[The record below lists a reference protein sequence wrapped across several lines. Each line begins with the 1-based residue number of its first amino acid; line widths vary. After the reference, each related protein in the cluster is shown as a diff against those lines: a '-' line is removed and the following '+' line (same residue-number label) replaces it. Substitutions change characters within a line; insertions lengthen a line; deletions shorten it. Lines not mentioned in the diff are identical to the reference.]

1 MTASTQLIDPD
12 ALVDVSNYSSLETR
26 VIRPCQSLCNSHSS
40 PRLQPVTWSCMQ
52 AHVHTSPTRV
62 RWWRRR
68 HRGGDN
74 HSSGSTSGRLIS
86 PSASLSLKLYH
97 RRCLHNLTTNCTQ
110 VSPLC
115 WPRHWSAVPR
125 GLLEHLLDFPGTYF
139 WSDSKA
145 RRFLG
150 EVEVKTN
157 L

>member
-1 MTASTQLIDPD
+1 MTASAQLIDPD
-12 ALVDVSNYSSLETR
+12 ALVDVSNYSSLETC

-40 PRLQPVTWSCMQ
+40 PRLQPVTRSCMQ
-52 AHVHTSPTRV
+52 AHVRTSPTRV

-68 HRGGDN
+68 IRGGDN
-74 HSSGSTSGRLIS
+74 RSSGSTSGRL
-86 PSASLSLKLYH
+86 SLSLKLYH
-97 RRCLHNLTTNCTQ
+97 SRCLHDLTTSGTQ

-125 GLLEHLLDFPGTYF
+125 GSLEHLLDFPGTYF